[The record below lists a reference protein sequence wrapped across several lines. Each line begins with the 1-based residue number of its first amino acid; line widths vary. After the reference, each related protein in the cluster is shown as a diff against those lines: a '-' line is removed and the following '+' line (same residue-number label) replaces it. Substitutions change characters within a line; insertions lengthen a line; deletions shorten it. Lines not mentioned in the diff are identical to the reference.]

1 MINTFPVY
9 DDFKWSGT
17 PYKNVL
23 SHHALRVQNLRKG
36 FKTIMMMISD
46 ALFEPKGQDNLA
58 RNEWS
63 KRLNLAQ
70 AIFSL
75 GGWTTVRCWGRV
87 NQFRYVTVV
96 CVAALCYAGG
106 DCDSRNRQ

>member
-23 SHHALRVQNLRKG
+23 SYHALSLRKG
-36 FKTIMMMISD
+36 FTTIMMMISD
-46 ALFEPKGQDNLA
+46 ALFEPKGQDKLA

-75 GGWTTVRCWGRV
+75 GGWNVGCWGRV
-87 NQFRYVTVV
+87 NQFQYVTVV

-106 DCDSRNRQ
+106 NCDSRNRQ

>member
-9 DDFKWSGT
+9 EDFKWSGT

-23 SHHALRVQNLRKG
+23 SYHALRVQNLRKG

-46 ALFEPKGQDNLA
+46 ALFEPKGQDKLA

-75 GGWTTVRCWGRV
+75 GGWTVGCWGRV

-106 DCDSRNRQ
+106 NCDSLNRQ

>member
-1 MINTFPVY
+1 MTILNGQV
-9 DDFKWSGT
+9 

-23 SHHALRVQNLRKG
+23 SYHALRVQNLQKG
-36 FKTIMMMISD
+36 FKTIMMIISD
-46 ALFEPKGQDNLA
+46 ALFEPKGQDKLA

-63 KRLNLAQ
+63 KRLNSAQ

-75 GGWTTVRCWGRV
+75 GGWTVGCWGRV

-106 DCDSRNRQ
+106 NCDSRNRQ